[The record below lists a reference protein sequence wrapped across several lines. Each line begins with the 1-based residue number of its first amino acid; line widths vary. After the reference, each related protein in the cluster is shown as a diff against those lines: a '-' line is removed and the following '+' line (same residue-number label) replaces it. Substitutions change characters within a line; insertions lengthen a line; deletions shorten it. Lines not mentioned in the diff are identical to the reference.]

1 MADALPFLSQ
11 SGNRPSFSAFPEDQ
25 NTDSQHIAGAIADD
39 AIFPPRLYFGPLT
52 GRQLQW
58 ALPRVKIGWL
68 VNRCYDAVFVLP
80 DQFKGL
86 EFELEYNWFA
96 NEEFNEWW
104 IENCGSSE
112 PHEVAYDEESGYGT
126 FWNNYD
132 FASELFAVV
141 YPDESYELTVGF
153 VCVSKHGPLPIID
166 GFDVVDFI
174 MNSGENSW
182 LSFYKRDGSSLGRVP
197 DMPRDLKEKLNVS
210 DCDIQHL
217 EGLEIASSS
226 YPDISFSF
234 EMCENYQ
241 DDFARYIYGKNLT
254 SRFYPSIAT
263 NSAAPIGG
271 PPESVAATIIANSH
285 AADGDQLAFI
295 IEQQAKK
302 IANIGLSYCSKLF
315 KYHKLKI
322 INPNIYDD

>member
-1 MADALPFLSQ
+1 M
-11 SGNRPSFSAFPEDQ
+11 PS
-25 NTDSQHIAGAIADD
+25 
-39 AIFPPRLYFGPLT
+39 
-52 GRQLQW
+52 
-58 ALPRVKIGWL
+58 
-68 VNRCYDAVFVLP
+68 
-80 DQFKGL
+80 
-86 EFELEYNWFA
+86 
-96 NEEFNEWW
+96 
-104 IENCGSSE
+104 
-112 PHEVAYDEESGYGT
+112 
-126 FWNNYD
+126 
-132 FASELFAVV
+132 
-141 YPDESYELTVGF
+141 
-153 VCVSKHGPLPIID
+153 
-166 GFDVVDFI
+166 
-174 MNSGENSW
+174 
-182 LSFYKRDGSSLGRVP
+182 
-197 DMPRDLKEKLNVS
+197 DLKEKLNVS
-210 DCDIQHL
+210 DYDIQHL

-226 YPDISFSF
+226 YPHISFSF

-302 IANIGLSYCSKLF
+302 IANVGLSYCSELF